1 LAWYLRKTNPKL
13 EHDMR
18 LSREWATP
26 LTIGVFAII
35 SVTGILMFFH
45 LNTGLNKVVHEW
57 AGLVMIGGVALHVA
71 VNWRPFLHYFFSG
84 VLGRSIIGLGVI
96 VLALSFLPLGGS
108 RGGASPPVLAM
119 DAITKA
125 PIAAVAPLTGK
136 TVTQVMEDLAKAG
149 ITLASADASIDSVAG
164 GNRAVLG
171 RAMGVLFR
179 KNGD

>member
-1 LAWYLRKTNPKL
+1 
-13 EHDMR
+13 MR